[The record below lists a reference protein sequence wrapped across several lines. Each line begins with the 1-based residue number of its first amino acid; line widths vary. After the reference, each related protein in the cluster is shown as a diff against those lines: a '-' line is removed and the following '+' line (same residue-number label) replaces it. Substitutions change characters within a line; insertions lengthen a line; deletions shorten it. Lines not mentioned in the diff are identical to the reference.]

1 KIRQGCSGTAIILG
15 VDRLDYTKGIPE
27 RLIAFQTLLRSDPE
41 VRGRVTMIQLV
52 VPSREHIQEYIE
64 LRRRI
69 ERLVS
74 NINGEYS
81 SPGWVPVHYFYRAVS
96 RTELLAFYRAAQVAL
111 ITPLKDG
118 MNLVAKEFC
127 ASRIDNRGVLVLSEF
142 AGAAA
147 ELRNGALLVNP
158 HDIESLTATLIQAL
172 VMKDHE
178 QRVRMHFMRS
188 SLQSRNVFRW
198 AEAFTKACA
207 PS

>member
-1 KIRQGCSGTAIILG
+1 MS
-15 VDRLDYTKGIPE
+15 
-27 RLIAFQTLLRSDPE
+27 
-41 VRGRVTMIQLV
+41 QLM
-52 VPSREHIQEYIE
+52 VPSREHIKKYIE

-96 RTELLAFYRAAQVAL
+96 RTELLAFYRAAHVAL

-158 HDIESLTATLIQAL
+158 NDTEKVAEAIARALQMSES
-172 VMKDHE
+172 E
-178 QRVRMHFMRS
+178 QCVRMELMRTQI
-188 SLQSRNVFRW
+188 QSHDVFRW
-198 AEAFTKACA
+198 AESFRLESNASEPVLERTQEMIPFRTA
-207 PS
+207 

>member
-1 KIRQGCSGTAIILG
+1 
-15 VDRLDYTKGIPE
+15 
-27 RLIAFQTLLRSDPE
+27 LRSYPE
-41 VRGRVTMIQLV
+41 VRGLVTMIQLV
-52 VPSREHIQEYIE
+52 VPSREHIPEYIE

-81 SPGWVPVHYFYRAVS
+81 SPGWVSVHYFYRAVS
-96 RTELLAFYRAAQVAL
+96 HTELLAFYRAAQVAL

-158 HDIESLTATLIQAL
+158 HDTDKVAELVALALRMTES
-172 VMKDHE
+172 E
-178 QRVRMHFMRS
+178 QRIRMELMRRQIE
-188 SLQSRNVFRW
+188 LYDVFRW
-198 AEAFTKACA
+198 SESFNIENKSS
-207 PS
+207 PSLVQDLRTTPARILH